1 MTLFEILS
9 ELHRK
14 IELNNK
20 ISSACT
26 TASYLSI
33 FSVLLLS
40 LNPNNNVLVL
50 WIISIGLIVAACI
63 IDYLIT
69 KKNNKLRDDA
79 YQAELNEIEKMQ
91 ENAADKDMKVIVPEV
106 QEPIKEK
113 FGVLSYAVALA
124 LDLIFG
130 IVYKL
135 IQ

>member
-26 TASYLSI
+26 AASYLSI

-40 LNPNNNVLVL
+40 LNPNNNILVL
-50 WIISIGLIVAACI
+50 WIISIGVIAAACI

-69 KKNNKLRDDA
+69 KKA
-79 YQAELNEIEKMQ
+79 H
-91 ENAADKDMKVIVPEV
+91 AADKDMKVIVPEV
-106 QEPIKEK
+106 QKPVKEK
-113 FGVLSYAVALA
+113 FGVLSYAVAFA

-130 IVYKL
+130 IVYQL